1 MSNKSSVRLSAVLLF
16 VAFVVTALVAEDF
29 VALAQ
34 NANSGTP
41 EESMQSNTN
50 GNMTRRGRRRSRRG
64 RRTTRAANVSTH
76 ANADATAAPA
86 DANLSTD
93 ANASAMQGPEQD
105 ANRSTTGS
113 RRRRRG
119 RRSRSA
125 AAPADA
131 NVSTDANVSQDTGTT
146 TDTSADTNTN
156 LGGGSDEDLSGTY
169 TGNVTMTGGHE
180 MSGPG
185 TLTITSNSFT
195 LEAGGMTHN
204 GRIRAVTTRGYTGA
218 TLWFTDIT
226 DAVSNTPLAADVRA
240 RKSGDRLT
248 LSPVP
253 GTRNRLTFA
262 SGGGGGGRRR
272 RGR

>member
-16 VAFVVTALVAEDF
+16 VAFAAATLVVEDF
-29 VALAQ
+29 GVLAQ
-34 NANSGTP
+34 NANSSAP
-41 EESMQSNTN
+41 EESMQGNTN
-50 GNMTRRGRRRSRRG
+50 GNMTRRGRRRARR
-64 RRTTRAANVSTH
+64 RARRAARAVNAN
-76 ANADATAAPA
+76 ANADAVAAPA

-93 ANASAMQGPEQD
+93 ANASAMQGTEQD
-105 ANRSTTGS
+105 ANRSTTGR

-119 RRSRSA
+119 RRGTA
-125 AAPADA
+125 TAAPDA
-131 NVSTDANVSQDTGTT
+131 NVSTDANVSPDPGTT
-146 TDTSADTNTN
+146 TDTTN
-156 LGGGSDEDLSGTY
+156 LGGGTDEDLSGTY

-185 TLTITSNSFT
+185 TLTITGNSFT
-195 LEAGGMTHN
+195 LESGGMTHN

-218 TLWFTDIT
+218 SLWFTDIT
-226 DAVSNTPLAADVRA
+226 DTATNTPLVASVRA

-253 GTRNRLTFA
+253 GARNRLTFA
-262 SGGGGGGRRR
+262 SAGGGGGRRR